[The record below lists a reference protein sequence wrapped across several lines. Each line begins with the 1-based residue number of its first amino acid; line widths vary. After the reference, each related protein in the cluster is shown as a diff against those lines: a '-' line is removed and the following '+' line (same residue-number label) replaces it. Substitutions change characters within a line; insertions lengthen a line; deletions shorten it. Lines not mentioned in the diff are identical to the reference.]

1 MSEKKLF
8 LIDGNSILYRSYYA
22 IRNLTNAQGFPTN
35 AIYGFLSTMR
45 KIIKEENPHYLGIV
59 FDTKG
64 PTTRHE
70 LFEDYKAHRK
80 PMPEDLVP
88 QVPKLKQILRAM
100 NIPIYEKSGCEGDD
114 LLGTLSQKASQHH
127 IPTVILTNDKDM
139 YQLVNDNIIVYHVS
153 KDKYLDKAAVKEEFG
168 VDPAQVEDVLALWGD
183 SSDNIPG
190 VRGLG
195 EKTAKKLIQQ
205 FGSLDSLLD
214 NLDKRKNARAK
225 NNISQQQEQLDLSRQ
240 LVNISRNLP
249 LDFKLENFEI
259 SEPDYEQLLPLLQ
272 EMDFTS
278 LLSEYL
284 EKKGSSQKKKYQL
297 ILDERELDRLI
308 SEIKQAGRVSVDT
321 ETDSLFPTRARLV
334 GMSFAVKPHA
344 AWYLPLRHDYLGA
357 PHQIPIDT
365 ARSYLKPVLSD
376 PEIKKIGQN
385 IKYDAIVLS
394 REKIP
399 LNGIDLDSMVL
410 SYLAEPNRGR
420 HNLDSLAIELLH
432 VKPISYKEIAGTG
445 KSARTMNSIDVEN
458 VCPYACE
465 DADLALQLSERLWTR
480 VQKDNLASLYHQ
492 IEKPL
497 IHVLADMEAWGIK
510 INPGTLTR
518 LSREL
523 EQEMKILE
531 EKIYDQA
538 QETFNLNSP
547 QQLSRILFEKL
558 KLPTS
563 RKTQKTGSYSTGFNV
578 LNELAES
585 YAIARFTL
593 EYRQLAK
600 LKSGYADTLPC
611 LINPESGRIHTSYN
625 QTVAATGRLSSSDP
639 NLQNIPARGE
649 WGKRFRSAF
658 VPEKGHLF
666 LCADYS
672 QIELRILAHL
682 SGDKRLIKTFQQERD
697 IHREAALQVFGENS
711 GLSPEETR
719 RRAKIINFSIIYGT
733 SAFSLAKE
741 LGTSPGEA
749 QNFIDRYFEKHPGV
763 RDYLDACV
771 ESAKK
776 KGYSETLMGRRRA
789 IPELRQT
796 NKLTQQA
803 GRRIALN
810 TPIQGTAADL
820 IKIAMIQ
827 IWKDIRTQNLS
838 TRMVLQVH
846 DELVFEVPD
855 AEKDKVEALVKSRME
870 HVHDLSVPL
879 DVHLGWGVNW
889 WEAK

>member
-8 LIDGNSILYRSYYA
+8 LFDGNSILYRSYYA
-22 IRNLTNAQGFPTN
+22 IRHLTNTEGFPTN
-35 AIYGFLSTMR
+35 AIYGFIATLR
-45 KIIKEENPHYLGIV
+45 KILKEENPHYLGIV

-88 QVPKLKQILRAM
+88 QVPKLKQILQAM
-100 NIPIYEKSGCEGDD
+100 RIPLYEESGYEGDD
-114 LLGTLSQKASQHH
+114 LLGTLAQKAAVLQ
-127 IPTVILTNDKDM
+127 IPTVIFTNDKDL
-139 YQLVNDNIIVYHVS
+139 YQLVDDTIKIYHVS
-153 KDKYLDKAAVKEEFG
+153 KDKYLDKCTVNEEFG
-168 VDPAQVEDVLALWGD
+168 VDPAQVADVLALWGD
-183 SSDNIPG
+183 PSDNIPG
-190 VRGLG
+190 VRGVG
-195 EKTAKKLIQQ
+195 EKTAKKLIQKY
-205 FGSLDSLLD
+205 GSLDSLLD
-214 NLDKRKNARAK
+214 NLEKVKNARAK
-225 NNISQQQEQLDLSRQ
+225 NNITRQLDQLALSRK
-240 LVNISRNLP
+240 LVHISRDLP
-249 LDFKLENFEI
+249 LDFKLEEFEI

-284 EKKGSSQKKKYQL
+284 ERKGSGQKKKYQL
-297 ILDERELDRLI
+297 ILDEKDLPGLV
-308 SEIKQAGRVSVDT
+308 SVIKKAGRVSVDT

-334 GMSFAVKPHA
+334 GMSFAVQPHT
-344 AWYLPLRHDYLGA
+344 AWYLPLRHDYLGVPRQVPLNPA
-357 PHQIPIDT
+357 LDT
-365 ARSYLKPVLSD
+365 LKPVLSD

-385 IKYDAIVLS
+385 IKYDAIVLR
-394 REKIP
+394 RENIF
-399 LNGIDLDSMVL
+399 LNGIELDSMVL
-410 SYLAEPNRGR
+410 SYLAEPNRGK
-420 HNLDSLAIELLH
+420 HNLDSLAVELLN

-445 KSARTMNSIDVEN
+445 KSARTMNAIDVEE

-465 DADLALQLSERLWTR
+465 DADLALQLSEMLWER
-480 VQKDNLASLYHQ
+480 VQKDNLAPLYHQ

-497 IHVLADMEAWGIK
+497 IHVLADMEVWGIK
-510 INPGTLTR
+510 INPGTLNR
-518 LSREL
+518 LSQEL
-523 EQEMKILE
+523 EQDMNVLE
-531 EKIYDQA
+531 EKIYDHA
-538 QETFNLNSP
+538 KERFNINSP

-558 KLPTS
+558 NLPATK
-563 RKTQKTGSYSTGFNV
+563 KTQKTGRYSTGFSV
-578 LNELAES
+578 LNDLAPS
-585 YAIARFTL
+585 YPIARFTL

-600 LKSGYADTLPC
+600 LKSGYADSLPG
-611 LINPESGRIHTSYN
+611 LINPETGRIHTSYN

-649 WGKRFRSAF
+649 WGRRFRSAF
-658 VPEKGHLF
+658 IPEKGHLF

-682 SGDKRLIKTFQQERD
+682 SGDARLIETFRQGRD
-697 IHREAALQVFGENS
+697 IHKETAVQVFGETS
-711 GLSPEETR
+711 DLSPEETR

-741 LGTSPGEA
+741 LGTSTGEA
-749 QNFIDRYFEKHPGV
+749 QDFIDRYFENYPGV
-763 RDYLDACV
+763 RNYLDACV
-771 ESAKK
+771 ESARD
-776 KGYSETLMGRRRA
+776 KGYSETLMGRRRT
-789 IPELRQT
+789 IPELQQS
-796 NKLTQQA
+796 NKMAQQA
-803 GRRIALN
+803 GKRMALN

-827 IWKDIRTQNLS
+827 IWKDIRSQNLS

-855 AEKDKVEALVKSRME
+855 AEKDNVETLVKKRME
-870 HVHDLSVPL
+870 HVYDLLVPL